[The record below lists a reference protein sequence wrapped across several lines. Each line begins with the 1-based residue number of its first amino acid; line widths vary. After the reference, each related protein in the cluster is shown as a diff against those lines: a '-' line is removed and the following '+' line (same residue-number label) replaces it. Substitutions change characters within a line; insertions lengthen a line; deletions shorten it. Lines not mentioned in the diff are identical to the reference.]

1 MVLQGGTGKLVE
13 GTIRPGTSC
22 LIVEDVVTSGSSV
35 LETVE
40 VLRNEGLKV
49 TDAVVLIN
57 REQGGA
63 AQLAEKGV
71 ALHSVFTISE
81 LLDILQSGGQ
91 IDAAVAESVRQFVR
105 DNTFDASGR
114 CPLAPKKLSYK
125 ARADLP
131 GVHPV
136 AASLLRLMEEK
147 RTNLCVS
154 ADVKRPEELLRLAD
168 ELGPL
173 ICVLKTHVDILEDFT
188 MQVADSLRD
197 LATKHNFLI
206 FEDRKFADIGNTVS
220 LQYKGGLYQIASW
233 AHIVNAH
240 AVPGPGVVHGLHMVG
255 RPLARGC
262 LLIAQMSSQGSLAT
276 GSYTQEVVKMA
287 EENSDFVF
295 GFICGSNI
303 SNKPEFV
310 HLTPGVQLHSGGDR
324 LGQQYSSPSD
334 VIGTKGSDVIIVGR
348 GILAASDKVAAAEE
362 YRKAGWEAYLKRLS

>member
-1 MVLQGGTGKLVE
+1 MAALNDLVQSLYNAQAVQFGTFKLKSGIISPIYFDLRVIVSHPSLMNQVSEVLFQCAQNAGLQYASVCGVPYTALPLATIICSKHALPMLIRRKEKKDHGTGKLVE

-63 AQLAEKGV
+63 AQLAEKGI

-131 GVHPV
+131 G
-136 AASLLRLMEEK
+136 
-147 RTNLCVS
+147 
-154 ADVKRPEELLRLAD
+154 
-168 ELGPL
+168 
-173 ICVLKTHVDILEDFT
+173 
-188 MQVADSLRD
+188 
-197 LATKHNFLI
+197 
-206 FEDRKFADIGNTVS
+206 
-220 LQYKGGLYQIASW
+220 
-233 AHIVNAH
+233 
-240 AVPGPGVVHGLHMVG
+240 
-255 RPLARGC
+255 
-262 LLIAQMSSQGSLAT
+262 
-276 GSYTQEVVKMA
+276 
-287 EENSDFVF
+287 
-295 GFICGSNI
+295 
-303 SNKPEFV
+303 
-310 HLTPGVQLHSGGDR
+310 
-324 LGQQYSSPSD
+324 
-334 VIGTKGSDVIIVGR
+334 GTS
-348 GILAASDKVAAAEE
+348 
-362 YRKAGWEAYLKRLS
+362 